1 LRDYTADKE
10 VNANGLAV
18 APGFINTL
26 SWSVESLIYDG
37 RGMSEIKQ
45 GVTLEIFGEGNSM
58 GPVNDRVRE
67 EMIKTQGD
75 IHYDVTWKTLGEYLD
90 FLVKKGVSPN
100 VARSWAPRPCARMW
114 SASTMSRPRRHSS
127 SRCRS
132 WCARRCAKARSAS
145 AAR

>member
-1 LRDYTADKE
+1 M
-10 VNANGLAV
+10 
-18 APGFINTL
+18 L
-26 SWSVESLIYDG
+26 SWAVESLIYDG

-90 FLVKKGVSPN
+90 FLDE
-100 VARSWAPRPCARMW
+100 ARRFAERCVVR
-114 SASTMSRPRRHSS
+114 RRHDGARECGRVRRRRADAGTARADAG
-127 SRCRS
+127 SRAR
-132 WCARRCAKARSAS
+132 RRCAKARSAS

>member
-1 LRDYTADKE
+1 

-90 FLVKKGVSPN
+90 FLSRR
-100 VARSWAPRPCARMW
+100 AFRRTSRRSSVPPRCARTW
-114 SASTMSRPRRHSS
+114 SGSTTSRRRRHSS
-127 SRCRS
+127 SRCRT